1 MHNTIFIILILAL
14 TSCSNRSS
22 NDIERMNLYGN
33 IKSIHEE
40 KRDNNNKLIM
50 TKETYFTNSGMV
62 ESVEFY
68 YPQNRVSNKSLNHYD
83 FRNRLTRQD
92 IIMNDSLMLTQEYL
106 QISSIKDSL
115 LAYNSNGDL
124 INTAALIYNNDKKV
138 IESNLFDLEKNL
150 IYSEISK
157 YDNNNRLKETEIKS
171 LDPSSNGDVYSY
183 SYDSIGRMQV
193 LTITNSINNFESIET
208 YSYEIDD
215 MKNWIKK
222 MTMSSNGELIAKWTR
237 KIEYK

>member
-1 MHNTIFIILILAL
+1 
-14 TSCSNRSS
+14 
-22 NDIERMNLYGN
+22 MNLYGN

>member
-1 MHNTIFIILILAL
+1 
-14 TSCSNRSS
+14 
-22 NDIERMNLYGN
+22 MNLYGN

-92 IIMNDSLMLTQEYL
+92 IIMNDSLMLNQEYL

>member
-1 MHNTIFIILILAL
+1 
-14 TSCSNRSS
+14 
-22 NDIERMNLYGN
+22 MNLYGN

-68 YPQNRVSNKSLNHYD
+68 YPQNKVSNKSLNHYD

-157 YDNNNRLKETEIKS
+157 YDNNNRLKETKIKS